1 MKTNKGY
8 VVVMYNRTKRIVVI
22 SLEMWELIRNTK
34 DYTLLYRT
42 DNVKDAYNYVC
53 ELSSNIQKE
62 STMVNKQEF
71 IDKACE
77 IAEDILSSYS
87 FVNYPREMQ
96 DFLVDFR
103 KAMEE

>member
-8 VVVMYNRTKRIVVI
+8 VVVMYNRTKRISVI
-22 SLEMWELIRNTK
+22 SLEMWELIRNTE
-34 DYTLLYRT
+34 DYRSLYRT

-62 STMVNKQEF
+62 STMVNKREF
-71 IDKACE
+71 IEKACG

>member
-1 MKTNKGY
+1 MKTNRGY
-8 VVVMYNRTKRIVVI
+8 IVAMYNRTKRIAVI

-71 IDKACE
+71 IEKACE
-77 IAEDILSSYS
+77 IAKDILSSYS
-87 FVNYPREMQ
+87 FANYPHEMQ